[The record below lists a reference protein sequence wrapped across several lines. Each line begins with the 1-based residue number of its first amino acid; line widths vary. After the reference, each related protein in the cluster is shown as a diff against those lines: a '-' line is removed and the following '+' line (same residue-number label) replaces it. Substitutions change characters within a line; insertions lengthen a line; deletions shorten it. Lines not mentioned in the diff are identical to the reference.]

1 MMIEKWDSMNKS
13 NNNNELL
20 WMNHDIFSEIFAL
33 QNTDQTRTKNK
44 LIIYSNAHLGENN
57 DLMV

>member
-1 MMIEKWDSMNKS
+1 
-13 NNNNELL
+13 
-20 WMNHDIFSEIFAL
+20 MNHDIFSEIFAL